1 VNRAPGRQWS
11 MQWLNNAFKEKKTR
25 EKGVEAK
32 EDIGRAKVYL
42 NSVFISRSQQER
54 KDTLL

>member
-1 VNRAPGRQWS
+1 